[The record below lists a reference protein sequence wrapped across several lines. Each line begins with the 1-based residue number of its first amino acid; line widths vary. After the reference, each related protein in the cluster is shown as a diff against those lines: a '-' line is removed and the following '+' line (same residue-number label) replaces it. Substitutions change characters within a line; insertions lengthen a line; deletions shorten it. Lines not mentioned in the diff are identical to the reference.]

1 MTNEMKL
8 RFAYA
13 EIARL
18 KKDIV
23 TANREQIDFFAHDQ
37 VLQINAVILT
47 IMRTKDIQ
55 YFLDAENAFKEA
67 HTGYG
72 K

>member
-18 KKDIV
+18 KKDIF
-23 TANREQIDFFAHDQ
+23 TANREQIDF
-37 VLQINAVILT
+37 LPT
-47 IMRTKDIQ
+47 IRSYRLMQ
-55 YFLDAENAFKEA
+55 
-67 HTGYG
+67 
-72 K
+72 

>member
-18 KKDIV
+18 KKDII

-37 VLQINAVILT
+37 GL
-47 IMRTKDIQ
+47 
-55 YFLDAENAFKEA
+55 
-67 HTGYG
+67 
-72 K
+72 

>member
-23 TANREQIDFFAHDQ
+23 TANRELIDFFAHDQ
-37 VLQINAVILT
+37 V
-47 IMRTKDIQ
+47 
-55 YFLDAENAFKEA
+55 FKE
-67 HTGYG
+67 T
-72 K
+72 KR

>member
-13 EIARL
+13 EIALL

-23 TANREQIDFFAHDQ
+23 AANREEIDF
-37 VLQINAVILT
+37 LLT
-47 IMRTKDIQ
+47 IRSYRLMQ
-55 YFLDAENAFKEA
+55 
-67 HTGYG
+67 
-72 K
+72 